1 MARLSSARR
10 INSASADA
18 AGIVIASRLKSE
30 IWEKDQ
36 AIRNALDGQALMD
49 TAESAQKEIE
59 DILHR
64 MRGILVQSA
73 SLQVFRTKALTTVAQ
88 LTDDIP
94 AGAGP
99 CRAPPAIVLAP

>member
-1 MARLSSARR
+1 
-10 INSASADA
+10 
-18 AGIVIASRLKSE
+18 
-30 IWEKDQ
+30 
-36 AIRNALDGQALMD
+36 MD

-94 AGAGP
+94 AGGRP
-99 CRAPPAIVLAP
+99 V

>member
-1 MARLSSARR
+1 
-10 INSASADA
+10 
-18 AGIVIASRLKSE
+18 
-30 IWEKDQ
+30 
-36 AIRNALDGQALMD
+36 MD

-88 LTDDIP
+88 LMDDIP
-94 AGAGP
+94 AGGQA
-99 CRAPPAIVLAP
+99 RVEPPPRNGYRRRVPADGSRKNDEVSAA